1 MSSILCVD
9 NEPAVAVVLERS
21 LQQLGH
27 DPVIAASVREAL
39 DAAERRHFDL
49 IISDYRMPDASGLE
63 LIESLRSL
71 SVDTPVIIMTGY
83 GSIEDAVLSMRR
95 GAVDYLTKPLRQE
108 ALRLAVTNAIEIG
121 RLRRENDDFRRK
133 LSDLEGSRPIV
144 GDSRALRAVMEVID
158 AVAPTRATVLLE
170 GETGTGKELF
180 ARAIHER
187 SPRCDR
193 ALVTLNCAALPEGL
207 VESRMFGH
215 ERGAF
220 TGATARTIGAFERAD
235 GGTLL
240 LDEISEMGLDLQ
252 SKVLRALQEQEFE
265 RVGGGEPI
273 KVDVR
278 VIATTNRDLA
288 TEVSAGRFRRDLYF
302 RISVVPIRTPP
313 LRERMEDLP
322 LLVAH
327 FVERTASELGI
338 RVPEVSP
345 AAIDALSRRTWPGNI
360 RELAN
365 AIERAVI
372 LSRSGQLGP
381 SSFELD
387 KAPLA
392 LPPLAAEVAERVE
405 VPIGAERFNL
415 DVLRKSTIE
424 KALVAAGGRRTL
436 AANWLGISERTLRN
450 FLNRGTD
457 PAD

>member
-1 MSSILCVD
+1 
-9 NEPAVAVVLERS
+9 
-21 LQQLGH
+21 
-27 DPVIAASVREAL
+27 
-39 DAAERRHFDL
+39 
-49 IISDYRMPDASGLE
+49 
-63 LIESLRSL
+63 
-71 SVDTPVIIMTGY
+71 VDTPVIIMTGY
-83 GSIEDAVLSMRR
+83 GSIEDAVMSMRR

-133 LSDLEGSRPIV
+133 ISDLEGTRPIV
-144 GDSRALRAVMEVID
+144 GESRALRAVMDVID
-158 AVAPTRATVLLE
+158 AVARTRATVLLE
-170 GETGTGKELF
+170 GESGTGKELF

-193 ALVTLNCAALPEGL
+193 PLVTLNCAALPEGL

-220 TGATARTIGAFERAD
+220 TGATARSVGAFERAD

-240 LDEISEMGLDLQ
+240 LDEISEMRFDLQ

-265 RVGGGEPI
+265 RVGGGQPI

-278 VIATTNRDLA
+278 VIATTNRDLTA
-288 TEVSAGRFRRDLYF
+288 EVDAGRFRRDLFY
-302 RISVVPIRTPP
+302 RLSVVPIRTPP

-322 LLVAH
+322 MLVAH
-327 FVERTASELGI
+327 FVERTASQLGI
-338 RVPEVSP
+338 RAPQVSP
-345 AAIDALSRRTWPGNI
+345 EAIEALSRRTWPGNI

-381 SSFELD
+381 SSFELE
-387 KAPLA
+387 KGPVPPA
-392 LPPLAAEVAERVE
+392 LPPPPLAAEAAGRVE
-405 VPIGAERFNL
+405 VSLGTEKFNL

-424 KALVAAGGRRTL
+424 KALAAAGGRREL

-450 FLNRGTD
+450 FLNRGPD
-457 PAD
+457 PRD

>member
-1 MSSILCVD
+1 
-9 NEPAVAVVLERS
+9 
-21 LQQLGH
+21 
-27 DPVIAASVREAL
+27 
-39 DAAERRHFDL
+39 
-49 IISDYRMPDASGLE
+49 
-63 LIESLRSL
+63 
-71 SVDTPVIIMTGY
+71 
-83 GSIEDAVLSMRR
+83 
-95 GAVDYLTKPLRQE
+95 
-108 ALRLAVTNAIEIG
+108 
-121 RLRRENDDFRRK
+121 
-133 LSDLEGSRPIV
+133 
-144 GDSRALRAVMEVID
+144 
-158 AVAPTRATVLLE
+158 
-170 GETGTGKELF
+170 
-180 ARAIHER
+180 
-187 SPRCDR
+187 
-193 ALVTLNCAALPEGL
+193 
-207 VESRMFGH
+207 
-215 ERGAF
+215 
-220 TGATARTIGAFERAD
+220 
-235 GGTLL
+235 
-240 LDEISEMGLDLQ
+240 
-252 SKVLRALQEQEFE
+252 
-265 RVGGGEPI
+265 
-273 KVDVR
+273 